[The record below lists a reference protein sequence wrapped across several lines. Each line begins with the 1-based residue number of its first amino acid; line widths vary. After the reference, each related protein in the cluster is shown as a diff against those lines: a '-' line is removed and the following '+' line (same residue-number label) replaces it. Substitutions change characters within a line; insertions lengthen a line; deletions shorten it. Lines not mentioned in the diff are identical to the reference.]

1 MMGVRAWLKPRVQ
14 DWSMRFVDRFRS
26 ETLAGAC
33 GNVLEVGFGT
43 GLNLPH
49 YGSEV
54 RGLWGLDPMNSTG
67 LACTEERIAQAPFP
81 VERVTLRAD
90 GQLPFDAGHFDTV
103 VTTWTL
109 CSIPDTARALGEM
122 RRVLKPGGRY
132 LFIEHGRSR
141 NEKTMRW
148 QDRLNPTWLWL
159 SDGCNLNRPIDEI
172 VTRGGFELA
181 SLNEFLGRGPAVVSS
196 LYRGAAIKP

>member
-1 MMGVRAWLKPRVQ
+1 
-14 DWSMRFVDRFRS
+14 MRFLDKFRT
-26 ETLAGAC
+26 ETLARAC
-33 GNVLEVGFGT
+33 GDVLEVGFGT

-49 YGSEV
+49 YGNEV
-54 RGLWGLDPMNSTG
+54 RSLWGLDPMNTSG
-67 LACTEERIAQAPFP
+67 LASAQKRIEQAPFP

-90 GQLPFDAGHFDTV
+90 GQLPFDGGRFDTV

-122 RRVLKPGGRY
+122 QRVLKPRGRY

-141 NEKTMRW
+141 NEKTVRW
-148 QDRLNPTWLWL
+148 QDRLNPAWRRL
-159 SDGCNLNRPIDEI
+159 SDGCNINRPIDQI
-172 VTRGGFELA
+172 VIRGGFELE

-196 LYRGAAIKP
+196 LYRGVAIKP